1 MKNITTSV
9 KNFFVGIG
17 NQLPIVLSI
26 IATIT
31 IIGYMFI
38 SYELLNNW
46 WSLPVIAISSGI
58 ISMLLTTL
66 SKRYQPC
73 YAVTEVGIFLLTM
86 TTWNSIM
93 AFNSFFEL
101 AICLYAISVF
111 FDIALARFSI
121 RSLIIDFLITFFV
134 AWIIFPLTNSIL
146 ILLGAFIAYLAT
158 FFLNKITNSNGFEE

>member
-86 TTWNSIM
+86 TTWNSII

-101 AICLYAISVF
+101 AVCLYVISII
-111 FDIALARFSI
+111 FDLALARFSV
-121 RSLIIDFLITFFV
+121 RTVIIDFLVAFF
-134 AWIIFPLTNSIL
+134 ASWIIFPLDNGIITL
-146 ILLGAFIAYLAT
+146 IGAFIAYIAT
-158 FFLNKITNSNGFEE
+158 FFLNQITGNSKK